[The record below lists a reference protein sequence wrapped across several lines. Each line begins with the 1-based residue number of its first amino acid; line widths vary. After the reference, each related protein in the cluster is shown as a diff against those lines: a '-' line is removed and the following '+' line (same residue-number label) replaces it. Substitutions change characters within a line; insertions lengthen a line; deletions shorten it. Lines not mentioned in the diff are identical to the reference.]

1 MKKSRCTYE
10 IEAALMNPQKTLIL
24 RQIHFMCPGGVAGLQ
39 MVPEVFLVD
48 VILSTEGAL
57 DVSWDVLLAPTISAK
72 ARLLMGGAVL
82 FGIELF
88 AAILTVDN
96 VGRIMGFQM
105 TVSPALA
112 SVTFLA
118 VAHCTGEFFCFRVM
132 LLLMG
137 CIGRIIPK
145 ELVAC
150 FAFIGSTLHMPS
162 PNV

>member
-1 MKKSRCTYE
+1 MT
-10 IEAALMNPQKTLIL
+10 
-24 RQIHFMCPGGVAGLQ
+24 GLQ

-48 VILSTEGAL
+48 IILSAEGAL
-57 DVSWDVLLAPTISAK
+57 DVSGDVLLAPTISAK
-72 ARLLMGGAVL
+72 ARLLMGGTVL

-88 AAILTVDN
+88 VAVLTVDN

-105 TVSPALA
+105 TVQPALA
-112 SVTFLA
+112 GVTFL
-118 VAHCTGEFFCFRVM
+118 VVVHCTGEFLCFGVM

-137 CIGRIIPK
+137 YIHRIIPK

-162 PNV
+162 PDV